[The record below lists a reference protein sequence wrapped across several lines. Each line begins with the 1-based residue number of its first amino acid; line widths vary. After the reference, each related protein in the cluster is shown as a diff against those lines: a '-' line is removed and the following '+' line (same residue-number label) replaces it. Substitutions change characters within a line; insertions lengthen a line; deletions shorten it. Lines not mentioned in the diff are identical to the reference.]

1 MSGPARE
8 AVVLPELDH
17 PQPIPVAVWVG
28 NLLFSSPI
36 GPRRE
41 DGTIPAALDEQLE
54 VTFENLCRILD
65 AAGAS
70 RDGVGMVNV
79 QLRDRAAR
87 EAFNRGWVAF
97 FPDEPRPA
105 RQVTETALPDGVH
118 VLLTVTAVR

>member
-1 MSGPARE
+1 MRE

-36 GPRRE
+36 GPRRD
-41 DGTIPAALDEQLE
+41 DGTIAEGLDEQLD
-54 VTFENLCRILD
+54 VTFENLGRVLE

-70 RDGVGMVNV
+70 RDGIGMVNV
-79 QLRDRAAR
+79 QLSDRRAR
-87 EAFNRGWVAF
+87 EPFNRRWVAF
-97 FPDEPRPA
+97 FPEEPRPA
-105 RQVTETALPDGVH
+105 RQVTEVALPADVH